1 MTLQGIDFLPP
12 QVTLENALDLYKSVA
27 EINSLIG
34 ALNTQINHSLVST
47 QMIQLLTL
55 SESVQSTRIE
65 GTQVTF
71 LDIIEETPN
80 EQKSTEVTEVL
91 NYKDALDYG
100 VMQIKNGNPITTR
113 LIHELHK
120 ILMGRNTRGTT
131 VSSGEFRKIQNFI
144 GPSSNIKDAV
154 YIPVPAHEIDDYMT
168 NWEHYINRV
177 KHPSFNQVLKEGYTL
192 LDEQSDPLIKTA
204 IMHAQFE
211 SIHPYLDGNGR
222 LGRILIVLN
231 MMAESAVNAPIF
243 FVSEELE
250 RERLRYYNLLNSV
263 RGSHADWYKW
273 IHFYLRACQRMILN
287 LQTKLENIETLAKE
301 GLKKINQADGSKIM
315 DVWFYTFTT
324 PNVTVKYAAKSLN
337 MSENTARMHLNTLV
351 ELGMIDVDHARKRNK
366 VYVNY
371 DLLQILR

>member
-192 LDEQSDPLIKTA
+192 LDEPSDPLIKTA

-301 GLKKINQADGSKIM
+301 GLKKINQAAGSKIM

>member
-287 LQTKLENIETLAKE
+287 LQTKLENIEILAKE
-301 GLKKINQADGSKIM
+301 GLKKINQAAGSKIM

>member
-222 LGRILIVLN
+222 LSRILIVLN

-301 GLKKINQADGSKIM
+301 GLKKINQAAGSKIM

>member
-154 YIPVPAHEIDDYMT
+154 YIPIPAHEIDDYMT

-301 GLKKINQADGSKIM
+301 GLKKINQAAGSKIM

>member
-154 YIPVPAHEIDDYMT
+154 YIPVPVHEIDDYMT

-301 GLKKINQADGSKIM
+301 GLKKINQAAGSKIM

>member
-1 MTLQGIDFLPP
+1 MTLRGIDFLPP

-80 EQKSTEVTEVL
+80 EQKSTKVTEVL

-301 GLKKINQADGSKIM
+301 GLKKINQAAGSKIM

>member
-144 GPSSNIKDAV
+144 GPSSNIKEAV
-154 YIPVPAHEIDDYMT
+154 YIPVPVHEIDDYMT

-301 GLKKINQADGSKIM
+301 GLKKINQAAGSKIM

>member
-12 QVTLENALDLYKSVA
+12 QVTLENALDLYKSVS

-177 KHPSFNQVLKEGYTL
+177 KHPSFNQVLKEGHTL

-263 RGSHADWYKW
+263 RDSHADWYKW

-301 GLKKINQADGSKIM
+301 GLKKINQAAGSKIM

>member
-71 LDIIEETPN
+71 LDIIEETSN

-301 GLKKINQADGSKIM
+301 GLKKINQAAGSKIM

>member
-177 KHPSFNQVLKEGYTL
+177 KHPSFNQVLKEGYTR

-301 GLKKINQADGSKIM
+301 GLKKINQAAGSKIM

>member
-120 ILMGRNTRGTT
+120 ILIGRNTRGTT

-301 GLKKINQADGSKIM
+301 GLKKINQAAGSKIM

>member
-301 GLKKINQADGSKIM
+301 GLKKINQAAGSKIM

>member
-12 QVTLENALDLYKSVA
+12 QVTLEDALDLYKSVA

-301 GLKKINQADGSKIM
+301 GLKKINQAAGSKIM

-371 DLLQILR
+371 DLLQMLR

>member
-1 MTLQGIDFLPP
+1 MTLQSIDFLPP

-301 GLKKINQADGSKIM
+301 GLKKINQAAGSKIM

>member
-12 QVTLENALDLYKSVA
+12 QVTLEDALDLYKSVA

-301 GLKKINQADGSKIM
+301 GLKKINQAAGSKIM

>member
-231 MMAESAVNAPIF
+231 MMADSAVNAPIF

-301 GLKKINQADGSKIM
+301 GLKKINQAAGSKIM

>member
-177 KHPSFNQVLKEGYTL
+177 KHPSFNQVLKEGHTL

-287 LQTKLENIETLAKE
+287 LQTKLENIEILAKE
-301 GLKKINQADGSKIM
+301 GLKKINQAAGSKIM

>member
-12 QVTLENALDLYKSVA
+12 QVTLEDALDLYKSVA

-131 VSSGEFRKIQNFI
+131 VSSDEFRKIQNFI

-168 NWEHYINRV
+168 NWEHDINRV

-301 GLKKINQADGSKIM
+301 GLKKINQAAGSKIM

>member
-100 VMQIKNGNPITTR
+100 VTQIKNGNPITTR

-177 KHPSFNQVLKEGYTL
+177 KHPSFNQVLKEGHTL

-301 GLKKINQADGSKIM
+301 GLKKINQAAGSKIM

>member
-1 MTLQGIDFLPP
+1 MTLRGIDFLPP

-71 LDIIEETPN
+71 LDIIEETPY
-80 EQKSTEVTEVL
+80 EQKSTKVTEVL

-120 ILMGRNTRGTT
+120 ILMGRNTKGTT

-301 GLKKINQADGSKIM
+301 GLKKINQAAGSKIM

>member
-71 LDIIEETPN
+71 LDIIEETSN

-177 KHPSFNQVLKEGYTL
+177 KHPSFNQVLKEGHTL

-301 GLKKINQADGSKIM
+301 GLKKINQAAGSKIM

>member
-168 NWEHYINRV
+168 NWEHDINRV
-177 KHPSFNQVLKEGYTL
+177 KHPSFNQVLKEGHTL

-273 IHFYLRACQRMILN
+273 VHFYLRACQRMILN

-301 GLKKINQADGSKIM
+301 GLKKINQAAGSKIM

>member
-177 KHPSFNQVLKEGYTL
+177 KHPSFNQVLKEGCTL

-301 GLKKINQADGSKIM
+301 GLKKINQAAGSKIM

>member
-80 EQKSTEVTEVL
+80 EQKSTKVTEVL

-301 GLKKINQADGSKIM
+301 GLKKINQAAGSKIM

>member
-1 MTLQGIDFLPP
+1 MTLRGIDFLPP

-80 EQKSTEVTEVL
+80 EQKSTKVTEVL

-120 ILMGRNTRGTT
+120 ILMGRNTKGTT

-301 GLKKINQADGSKIM
+301 GLKKINQAAGSKIM

>member
-131 VSSGEFRKIQNFI
+131 VSSGEFRRIQNFI

-301 GLKKINQADGSKIM
+301 GLKKINQAAGSKIM

>member
-1 MTLQGIDFLPP
+1 MTLRGIDFLPP
-12 QVTLENALDLYKSVA
+12 QVTLEDALDLYKSVA

-168 NWEHYINRV
+168 NWEYYINRV

-263 RGSHADWYKW
+263 RGSHTDWYKW

-301 GLKKINQADGSKIM
+301 GLKKINQAAGSKIM

>member
-1 MTLQGIDFLPP
+1 MTLRGIDFLPP

-80 EQKSTEVTEVL
+80 EQKSTKVTEVL

-273 IHFYLRACQRMILN
+273 VHFYLRACQRMILN

-301 GLKKINQADGSKIM
+301 GLKKINQAAGSKIM

>member
-204 IMHAQFE
+204 IIHAQFE

-301 GLKKINQADGSKIM
+301 GLKKINQAAGSKIM

>member
-131 VSSGEFRKIQNFI
+131 ISSGEFRKIQNFI

-301 GLKKINQADGSKIM
+301 GLKKINQAAGSKIM

>member
-120 ILMGRNTRGTT
+120 ILMGRNTRDTT

-301 GLKKINQADGSKIM
+301 GLKKINQAAGSKIM

>member
-231 MMAESAVNAPIF
+231 MMAESTVNAPIF

-301 GLKKINQADGSKIM
+301 GLKKINQAAGSKIM

>member
-113 LIHELHK
+113 LIHELYK

-301 GLKKINQADGSKIM
+301 GLKKINQAAGSKIM

>member
-301 GLKKINQADGSKIM
+301 GLKKINQAAGSKIM
-315 DVWFYTFTT
+315 DIWFYTFTT

>member
-263 RGSHADWYKW
+263 RGPHADWYKW

-301 GLKKINQADGSKIM
+301 GLKKINQAAGSKIM

>member
-192 LDEQSDPLIKTA
+192 LDEQFDPLIKTA

-301 GLKKINQADGSKIM
+301 GLKKINQAAGSKIM

>member
-154 YIPVPAHEIDDYMT
+154 YIPVPAHEIDDYMK

-177 KHPSFNQVLKEGYTL
+177 KHPSFNQVLKEGHTL

-301 GLKKINQADGSKIM
+301 GLKKINQAAGSKIM

>member
-177 KHPSFNQVLKEGYTL
+177 KYPSFNQVLKEGHTL

-301 GLKKINQADGSKIM
+301 GLKKINQAAGSKIM

>member
-287 LQTKLENIETLAKE
+287 LQTKLENIETLVKE
-301 GLKKINQADGSKIM
+301 GLKKINQAAGSKIM